1 MRKPKKLK
9 PKQMLRNLLDLQMQ
23 DAPRVDPKC
32 KHFGECG
39 GCEFQN
45 IEYQSQAEAKRRVL
59 IELLTKNE
67 LNPLIPAETIALT
80 PSPISFGYRQRMD
93 YVFAFEKAGLRKRNS
108 HKWVIDLEECPLLGD
123 KPFRAFKRA
132 RELADERKL
141 ISYNYLRHEGYL
153 RYFVIRRT
161 RRGEILVS
169 LVTKSREFAA
179 DINYIARTL
188 LSEGLATSVH
198 WLLQESISEVSFG
211 ESIQHWGS
219 EYITEDYLNK
229 SFYIAPNTFFQ
240 ANPDVAE
247 KAYSQI
253 CRHVRESQAE
263 FIIDTYSG
271 TGIIAQL
278 ISSEATEIIA
288 VENVAENIEI
298 ARANLINNNIG
309 NVKLIEE
316 DAFKYLNSLDR
327 TPEHI
332 IVNPPRVGLGEKA
345 CSELLRI
352 APEVISY
359 MSCNPLTLVTDLK
372 QLAATYKVTECTVY
386 DMFPQTRH
394 WETLVLL
401 KKI

>member
-23 DAPRVDPKC
+23 DAPRVAPKC

-132 RELADERKL
+132 RELADEREL

-169 LVTKSREFAA
+169 LVTKSGEFAA
-179 DINYIARTL
+179 DIDYIARTL

-253 CRHVRESQAE
+253 CRHVRESKAE